1 MAPRVTRKRRGVV
14 LLVVLVF
21 LINLPIVHSTITN
34 WRVSSSG
41 VDVTAEVTDA
51 RVTNPDDDPRYWLGI
66 RFSEDIDPDQ
76 TIWPVEV
83 DPATYDA
90 ALEARQIEARVLKSN
105 PAAFR
110 VEGEVRGWL
119 GLITTLIADAIL
131 LLILL
136 VVRRLGAARDRR
148 RYGWRRSVTSS
159 AVRPAGSWSRSRA
172 ASTSSVARSSRSR
185 RARSCSPRGSRRWS
199 SCWTATRTRWA
210 TSSRLRCAAASWSE
224 PPREPD
230 AGAGRA
236 RP

>member
-1 MAPRVTRKRRGVV
+1 MTRKRRGTV

-51 RVTNPDDDPRYWLGI
+51 RVTSPDDDPRYWLGI

-136 VVRRLGAARDRR
+136 VVRRFGRRPGPPPLRLAAIGDVERCPPGGLVEQIEGSL
-148 RYGWRRSVTSS
+148 YL
-159 AVRPAGSWSRSRA
+159 VRGEVVAIEEGEVVLAAGEQEVVVVLDGHANPVGYQQPAQ
-172 ASTSSVARSSRSR
+172 V
-185 RARSCSPRGSRRWS
+185 RGRVM
-199 SCWTATRTRWA
+199 
-210 TSSRLRCAAASWSE
+210 E
-224 PPREPD
+224 
-230 AGAGRA
+230 
-236 RP
+236 

>member
-1 MAPRVTRKRRGVV
+1 MTRKRRGVV

-51 RVTNPDDDPRYWLGI
+51 RVTSPDDDPRYWLGI
-66 RFSEDIDPDQ
+66 RFPEDIDPDQ

-90 ALEARQIEARVLKSN
+90 ALDAREIEARVLKSN

-136 VVRRLGAARDRR
+136 VVRRFGRRPGPPPLRLAAIGDVERGPPGGLVEQIEGSL
-148 RYGWRRSVTSS
+148 YL
-159 AVRPAGSWSRSRA
+159 VRGEVVAIEEGEVVLAAGEQEVVVVLDGHANPVGYQQPAQ
-172 ASTSSVARSSRSR
+172 V
-185 RARSCSPRGSRRWS
+185 RGRVV
-199 SCWTATRTRWA
+199 
-210 TSSRLRCAAASWSE
+210 E
-224 PPREPD
+224 
-230 AGAGRA
+230 
-236 RP
+236 

>member
-1 MAPRVTRKRRGVV
+1 MTRKRRGTV

-66 RFSEDIDPDQ
+66 RFPEDIDPDQ

-83 DPATYDA
+83 DPAAYDA

-136 VVRRLGAARDRR
+136 VVRRFGRRPGPPPLRLAAIGDVERCPPGGLVEQIEGSL
-148 RYGWRRSVTSS
+148 YL
-159 AVRPAGSWSRSRA
+159 VRGEVVAIEEGEVVLAAGEQEVVVVLDGHANPVGYQQPAQ
-172 ASTSSVARSSRSR
+172 V
-185 RARSCSPRGSRRWS
+185 RGRVV
-199 SCWTATRTRWA
+199 
-210 TSSRLRCAAASWSE
+210 E
-224 PPREPD
+224 
-230 AGAGRA
+230 
-236 RP
+236 

>member
-1 MAPRVTRKRRGVV
+1 VTRKRRGTV

-66 RFSEDIDPDQ
+66 RFPEDIDPAQ

-83 DPATYDA
+83 DPAAYDA

-110 VEGEVRGWL
+110 VDGEIRGWL

-136 VVRRLGAARDRR
+136 VVRRFGRRPGPPPLRLAAIGDVERCPPGGLVEQIEGSL
-148 RYGWRRSVTSS
+148 YL
-159 AVRPAGSWSRSRA
+159 VRGEVVAIEEGEVVLAAGEQEVVVVLDGHANPVGYQQPAQ
-172 ASTSSVARSSRSR
+172 V
-185 RARSCSPRGSRRWS
+185 RGRVV
-199 SCWTATRTRWA
+199 
-210 TSSRLRCAAASWSE
+210 E
-224 PPREPD
+224 
-230 AGAGRA
+230 
-236 RP
+236 

>member
-1 MAPRVTRKRRGVV
+1 MTRKRRGVV

-51 RVTNPDDDPRYWLGI
+51 RVTSPDDDPRYWLGI

-90 ALEARQIEARVLKSN
+90 ALEARQIEARVLQSN

-136 VVRRLGAARDRR
+136 VVRRFGRRPGPPPLRLAAIGDVERCPPGGLVEQIEGSL
-148 RYGWRRSVTSS
+148 YL
-159 AVRPAGSWSRSRA
+159 VRGEVVAIEEGEVVLAAGEQEVVVVLDGHANPVGYQQPAQ
-172 ASTSSVARSSRSR
+172 V
-185 RARSCSPRGSRRWS
+185 RGRVM
-199 SCWTATRTRWA
+199 
-210 TSSRLRCAAASWSE
+210 E
-224 PPREPD
+224 
-230 AGAGRA
+230 
-236 RP
+236 

>member
-1 MAPRVTRKRRGVV
+1 MTRKRRGTV

-41 VDVTAEVTDA
+41 VDATAEVTDA

-66 RFSEDIDPDQ
+66 RFPEDIDPAQ

-83 DPATYDA
+83 DPAAYDA

-110 VEGEVRGWL
+110 VDGEIRGWL

-136 VVRRLGAARDRR
+136 VVRRFGRRPGPPPLRLAAIGDVERCPPGGLVEQIEGSL
-148 RYGWRRSVTSS
+148 YL
-159 AVRPAGSWSRSRA
+159 VRGEV
-172 ASTSSVARSSRSR
+172 VAIDD
-185 RARSCSPRGSRRWS
+185 GEVV
-199 SCWTATRTRWA
+199 
-210 TSSRLRCAAASWSE
+210 L
-224 PPREPD
+224 D
-230 AGAGRA
+230 AGQQEVVVVLDGHENPVGYQQPAQVRGRVVE
-236 RP
+236 

>member
-51 RVTNPDDDPRYWLGI
+51 RVTSPDDDPRYWLGI
-66 RFSEDIDPDQ
+66 RFPEDIDPDQ

-136 VVRRLGAARDRR
+136 VVRRFGRRPGPPPLRLAAIGDVERCPPGGLVEQIEGSL
-148 RYGWRRSVTSS
+148 YL
-159 AVRPAGSWSRSRA
+159 VRGEVVAIEEGEVVLAAGEQEVVVVLDGHANPVGYQQPAQ
-172 ASTSSVARSSRSR
+172 V
-185 RARSCSPRGSRRWS
+185 RGRVV
-199 SCWTATRTRWA
+199 
-210 TSSRLRCAAASWSE
+210 E
-224 PPREPD
+224 
-230 AGAGRA
+230 
-236 RP
+236 

>member
-1 MAPRVTRKRRGVV
+1 MTRKRRGTV

-66 RFSEDIDPDQ
+66 RFPEDIDPDQ

-83 DPATYDA
+83 DPAAYDA

-110 VEGEVRGWL
+110 VDGEIRGWL

-136 VVRRLGAARDRR
+136 VVRRFGRRPGPPPLRLAAIGDVERCPPGGLVEQIEGSL
-148 RYGWRRSVTSS
+148 YL
-159 AVRPAGSWSRSRA
+159 VRGEVVAIEEGEVVLAAGELEVIVVLDGHANPVGYQQPAQ
-172 ASTSSVARSSRSR
+172 V
-185 RARSCSPRGSRRWS
+185 RGRVM
-199 SCWTATRTRWA
+199 
-210 TSSRLRCAAASWSE
+210 E
-224 PPREPD
+224 
-230 AGAGRA
+230 
-236 RP
+236 

>member
-1 MAPRVTRKRRGVV
+1 VTRKRRGTV

-51 RVTNPDDDPRYWLGI
+51 RVTSPDDDPRYWLGI

-83 DPATYDA
+83 DPAAYDA

-110 VEGEVRGWL
+110 VDGEIRGWL

-136 VVRRLGAARDRR
+136 VVRRFGRRPGPPPLRLAAIGDVERCPPGGLVEQIEGSL
-148 RYGWRRSVTSS
+148 YL
-159 AVRPAGSWSRSRA
+159 VRGEVVAIEEGEVVLAAGELEVIVVLDGHANPVGYQQPAQ
-172 ASTSSVARSSRSR
+172 V
-185 RARSCSPRGSRRWS
+185 RGRVM
-199 SCWTATRTRWA
+199 
-210 TSSRLRCAAASWSE
+210 E
-224 PPREPD
+224 
-230 AGAGRA
+230 
-236 RP
+236 

>member
-1 MAPRVTRKRRGVV
+1 VTRKRRGTV

-66 RFSEDIDPDQ
+66 RFPEDIDPDQ

-136 VVRRLGAARDRR
+136 VVRRFGRRPGPPPLRLAAIGDVERCPPGGLVEQIEGSL
-148 RYGWRRSVTSS
+148 YL
-159 AVRPAGSWSRSRA
+159 VRGEVVAIEEGEVVLAAGEQEVVVVLDGHANPVGYQQPAQ
-172 ASTSSVARSSRSR
+172 V
-185 RARSCSPRGSRRWS
+185 RGRVM
-199 SCWTATRTRWA
+199 
-210 TSSRLRCAAASWSE
+210 E
-224 PPREPD
+224 
-230 AGAGRA
+230 
-236 RP
+236 

>member
-1 MAPRVTRKRRGVV
+1 MTRKRRGTV

-51 RVTNPDDDPRYWLGI
+51 RVTSPDDDPRYWLGI

-83 DPATYDA
+83 DPATYDD
-90 ALEARQIEARVLKSN
+90 ALEARRIEARVLKSN

-136 VVRRLGAARDRR
+136 VVRRFGRRPGPPPLRLAAIGDVERCPPGGLVEQIEGSL
-148 RYGWRRSVTSS
+148 YL
-159 AVRPAGSWSRSRA
+159 VRGEVVAIEEGEVVLAAGEQEVVVVLDGHANPVGYQQPAQ
-172 ASTSSVARSSRSR
+172 V
-185 RARSCSPRGSRRWS
+185 RGRVM
-199 SCWTATRTRWA
+199 
-210 TSSRLRCAAASWSE
+210 E
-224 PPREPD
+224 
-230 AGAGRA
+230 
-236 RP
+236 

>member
-1 MAPRVTRKRRGVV
+1 MATRVRRKRRGVV

-21 LINLPIVHSTITN
+21 LVNLPIVHSTITN

-66 RFSEDIDPDQ
+66 RFSEEIDPDQ

-90 ALEARQIEARVLKSN
+90 ALEARQIEARVLRSN

-136 VVRRLGAARDRR
+136 VVRRFG
-148 RYGWRRSVTSS
+148 
-159 AVRPAGSWSRSRA
+159 
-172 ASTSSVARSSRSR
+172 R
-185 RARSCSPRGSRRWS
+185 RAGPPPLRLAAIGDVERCPPGGLVEQIEGSLYLVRGEVV
-199 SCWTATRTRWA
+199 AIDEGEVV
-210 TSSRLRCAAASWSE
+210 LAAGEQEVVVVLDGHAN
-224 PPREPD
+224 PVGYQQPAQVR
-230 AGAGRA
+230 GRVVE
-236 RP
+236 

>member
-1 MAPRVTRKRRGVV
+1 VATRVTRKRRGVV

-51 RVTNPDDDPRYWLGI
+51 RVTSPDDDPRYWLGI
-66 RFSEDIDPDQ
+66 RFPEDIDPDQ

-90 ALEARQIEARVLKSN
+90 ALEVRQIEARVLKSN

-136 VVRRLGAARDRR
+136 VVRRFGRRPGPPPLRLAAIGDVERCPPGGLVEQIEGSL
-148 RYGWRRSVTSS
+148 YL
-159 AVRPAGSWSRSRA
+159 VRGEVVAIEEGEVVLAAGEQEVVVVLDGHANPVGYQQPAQ
-172 ASTSSVARSSRSR
+172 V
-185 RARSCSPRGSRRWS
+185 RGRVM
-199 SCWTATRTRWA
+199 
-210 TSSRLRCAAASWSE
+210 E
-224 PPREPD
+224 
-230 AGAGRA
+230 
-236 RP
+236 

>member
-136 VVRRLGAARDRR
+136 VVRRFGRRPGPPPLRLAAIGDVERCPPGGLVEQIEGSL
-148 RYGWRRSVTSS
+148 YL
-159 AVRPAGSWSRSRA
+159 VRGEVVAIEEGEVVLAAGEQEVVVVLDGHANPVGYQQPAQ
-172 ASTSSVARSSRSR
+172 V
-185 RARSCSPRGSRRWS
+185 RGRVV
-199 SCWTATRTRWA
+199 
-210 TSSRLRCAAASWSE
+210 E
-224 PPREPD
+224 
-230 AGAGRA
+230 
-236 RP
+236 

>member
-1 MAPRVTRKRRGVV
+1 M
-14 LLVVLVF
+14 VLVF

-66 RFSEDIDPDQ
+66 RFPEDIDPDQ

-83 DPATYDA
+83 DPAAYDA

-110 VEGEVRGWL
+110 VDGEVRGWL

-136 VVRRLGAARDRR
+136 VVRRFGRRPGPPPLRLAAIGDVERCPPGGLVEQIEGSL
-148 RYGWRRSVTSS
+148 YL
-159 AVRPAGSWSRSRA
+159 VRGEVVAIEEGEVVLAAGEQEVVVVLDGHANPVGYQQPAQ
-172 ASTSSVARSSRSR
+172 V
-185 RARSCSPRGSRRWS
+185 RGRVV
-199 SCWTATRTRWA
+199 
-210 TSSRLRCAAASWSE
+210 E
-224 PPREPD
+224 
-230 AGAGRA
+230 
-236 RP
+236 

>member
-1 MAPRVTRKRRGVV
+1 VAPRVTRKRRGVV
-14 LLVVLVF
+14 VLVVLVF

-51 RVTNPDDDPRYWLGI
+51 RVTSPDDDPRYWLGI

-83 DPATYDA
+83 DPATYDD
-90 ALEARQIEARVLKSN
+90 ALEARRIEARVLKSN

-136 VVRRLGAARDRR
+136 VVRRFGRRPGPPPLRLAAIGDVERCPPGGLVEQIEGSL
-148 RYGWRRSVTSS
+148 YL
-159 AVRPAGSWSRSRA
+159 VRGEVVAIEEGEVVLAAGELEVIVVLDGHANPVGYQQPAQ
-172 ASTSSVARSSRSR
+172 V
-185 RARSCSPRGSRRWS
+185 RGRVM
-199 SCWTATRTRWA
+199 
-210 TSSRLRCAAASWSE
+210 E
-224 PPREPD
+224 
-230 AGAGRA
+230 
-236 RP
+236 

>member
-1 MAPRVTRKRRGVV
+1 MATRVTRKRRGVV

-51 RVTNPDDDPRYWLGI
+51 RVTSPDDDPRYWLGI
-66 RFSEDIDPDQ
+66 RFPEDIDPDQ

-136 VVRRLGAARDRR
+136 VVRRFGRRPGPPPLRLAAIGDVERCPPGGLVEQIEGSL
-148 RYGWRRSVTSS
+148 YL
-159 AVRPAGSWSRSRA
+159 VRGEVVAIEEGEVVLAAGEQEVVVVLDGHANPVGYQQPAQ
-172 ASTSSVARSSRSR
+172 V
-185 RARSCSPRGSRRWS
+185 RGRVV
-199 SCWTATRTRWA
+199 
-210 TSSRLRCAAASWSE
+210 E
-224 PPREPD
+224 
-230 AGAGRA
+230 
-236 RP
+236 

>member
-1 MAPRVTRKRRGVV
+1 MTRKRRGVV

-34 WRVSSSG
+34 WRVSTSG

-51 RVTNPDDDPRYWLGI
+51 RVANPDDDPRYWLGI

-76 TIWPVEV
+76 TIRPVQV

-136 VVRRLGAARDRR
+136 VVRRFGRRPGPPPLRLAAIGDVERCPPGGVVEQVEGSL
-148 RYGWRRSVTSS
+148 YL
-159 AVRPAGSWSRSRA
+159 VRGEVVAIEEGEVVLAAGEQEVVVVLDGHANPVGYQQPAQ
-172 ASTSSVARSSRSR
+172 V
-185 RARSCSPRGSRRWS
+185 RGRIV
-199 SCWTATRTRWA
+199 
-210 TSSRLRCAAASWSE
+210 E
-224 PPREPD
+224 
-230 AGAGRA
+230 
-236 RP
+236 

>member
-1 MAPRVTRKRRGVV
+1 MV

-51 RVTNPDDDPRYWLGI
+51 RVTSPDDDPRYWLGI
-66 RFSEDIDPDQ
+66 RFPEDIDPDQ

-110 VEGEVRGWL
+110 VDGEVRGWL

-136 VVRRLGAARDRR
+136 VVRRFGRRPGPPPLRLAAIGDVERCPPGGLVEQIEGSL
-148 RYGWRRSVTSS
+148 YL
-159 AVRPAGSWSRSRA
+159 VRGEVVAIEEGEVVLAAGEQEVVVVLDGHANPVGYQQPAQ
-172 ASTSSVARSSRSR
+172 V
-185 RARSCSPRGSRRWS
+185 RGRVV
-199 SCWTATRTRWA
+199 
-210 TSSRLRCAAASWSE
+210 E
-224 PPREPD
+224 
-230 AGAGRA
+230 
-236 RP
+236 